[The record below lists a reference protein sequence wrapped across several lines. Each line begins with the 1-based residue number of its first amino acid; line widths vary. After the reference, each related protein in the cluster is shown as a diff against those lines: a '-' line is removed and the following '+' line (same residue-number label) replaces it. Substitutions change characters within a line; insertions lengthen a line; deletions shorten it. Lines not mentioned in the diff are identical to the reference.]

1 MNIYPMA
8 NPSAFREMV
17 KKDVRSVANE
27 FEAIMLKEILKTAYR
42 PLIKNKSFYQQMYY
56 DMFLEKVSDQMA
68 QAGGVGI
75 AKFIV
80 DNFYKGKEEKLKE
93 MVEREVA
100 RSGLPRWVAKI
111 PEIESGY
118 DPKAVSPKGAA
129 GLWQLLPETA
139 RSFGLKVEGDI
150 DERFDPVKSTKAALR
165 YINYLKDKFGDWI
178 KVVVAYN
185 WGEGNLMR
193 LGDFNPDRD
202 MDKLPKETRNYV
214 TKLIKLIEEDSSLR

>member
-80 DNFYKGKEEKLKE
+80 DNFYEGKEENLKE

-139 RSFGLKVEGDI
+139 RSLGLKVEGDI

-165 YINYLKDKFGDWI
+165 YIKYLKDKFGDWI

>member
-1 MNIYPMA
+1 MKIYPMA

-17 KKDVRSVANE
+17 KKDVRSVAKE

-80 DNFYKGKEEKLKE
+80 DNFYEGKEENLKE

-165 YINYLKDKFGDWI
+165 YIKYLKDKFGDWI

-193 LGDFNPDRD
+193 LGEFSPDRD
-202 MDKLPKETRNYV
+202 MNKLPKETRNYV